1 MDLKQFVKEALVQ
14 ITEGVQES
22 QKTINISGGDPA
34 PSVGPD
40 TAKVHLSQGYK
51 SVDTIDFSVALHID
65 SRASG
70 ELIMVDDQLVTNNST
85 AIFVRF
91 QLPLNSELL
100 GEHSPQELEP
110 MFNQSPQA
118 PRYNE
123 VYLCY

>member
-34 PSVGPD
+34 PLVSPD
-40 TAKVHLSQGYK
+40 TTKPHLSQDYQ
-51 SVDTIDFSVALHID
+51 SADTIDFSVALHID
-65 SRASG
+65 SIADG
-70 ELIMVDDQLVTNNST
+70 ELIVVDDKLATNNST
-85 AIFVRF
+85 AIRVRF
-91 QLPLNSELL
+91 QLPLNSALL
-100 GEHSPQELEP
+100 GETSPQELEP
-110 MFNQSPQA
+110 MFRQSLQA